1 MKVEDIT
8 AFHSLDDAEREV
20 IESISELNERAK
32 RAGEAG
38 ADDAWAI
45 LHRLIDEDLE
55 VLDVI
60 REGRREEYRR
70 LHRQLTPKFSSPPAG
85 VQ

>member
-8 AFHSLDDAEREV
+8 QFHTLDDAEREV
-20 IESISELNERAK
+20 IASISELNGRAK

-38 ADDAWAI
+38 AVESWTI

-60 REGRREEYRR
+60 REGRREEYRK
-70 LHRQLTPKFSSPPAG
+70 LHRQLTPKFSSPPTG